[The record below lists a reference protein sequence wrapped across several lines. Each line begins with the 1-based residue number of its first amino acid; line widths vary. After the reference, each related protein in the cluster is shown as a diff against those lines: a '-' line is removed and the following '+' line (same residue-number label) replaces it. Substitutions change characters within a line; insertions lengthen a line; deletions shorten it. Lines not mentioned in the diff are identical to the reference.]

1 MICCLSAALIF
12 AQIGILWRWITQKA
26 RLIWFSI
33 SLFAGFGL
41 LGMTIWYHPKPQSL
55 EEVLANPLNYCQ
67 AFKGA
72 DIAR

>member
-12 AQIGILWRWITQKA
+12 AQIGILWRW
-26 RLIWFSI
+26 
-33 SLFAGFGL
+33 AGFGL